1 MKAQAGAVRVV
12 VATTSGPVDVL
23 QITREER
30 SLERSVACIDRSTT
44 TADIDRAYDAFVRN
58 PTGFVQRIWGHD
70 CFRADLSS
78 NIHDGLSWQLGLLMA
93 HALYEAGRLAEADAD
108 ATYDTLHWV
117 TGEVRHGGLK
127 VGQVMHVDEKV
138 RGSLDRIR
146 AERAAG
152 RRVIV
157 TYPAHPRCQ
166 PAPDL
171 INILLS
177 AGAEV
182 SAVATAYEAAEQQ
195 GTPLPRPPTGQSVVP
210 RVPATNVAHA
220 VSPLIGRDGDIAQ
233 ICRRL
238 EAERLV
244 TISGTGGIGKTT
256 LAKAVGRA
264 MLANF
269 ADGVWFVDLSA
280 VDRRGVIAEALCSVL
295 GVAPTDS
302 SRSPL
307 AAAQAFLGERRA
319 MIILDNCEQIADGAA
334 AVTADLLARCPGV
347 RVLAT
352 SREPL
357 RIAGEVSIQL
367 SPLEAPPEGAIT
379 AAAIAEC
386 SAVRLFVD
394 RAARRLGTFELT
406 DATAG
411 AVAAICRLVD
421 GLPLGIE
428 LATGRLGVHT
438 LDVMAERLREI
449 IATDVL
455 VQRDL
460 PSRHRTIHAL
470 VQSSVDL
477 CAPDEQALFAAL
489 GTFVGGFTLE
499 AVQRVVDPA
508 GTIASVSAKLAV
520 LTERSMISTT
530 STAAGVRHVMLE
542 TARQH
547 ARRMLTEEHAD
558 VLRARHAAAMV
569 EHYERGAAS
578 WPTAGTE
585 AWLAVYEPDVN
596 NLRAA
601 LEWAFEAR
609 ERTSVA
615 VRLTAASLRL
625 WDELSL
631 PLERERWFAMATERL
646 GEGTPKG
653 IEAVLWLGRT
663 SRGAHG
669 DRHSYAPARRAADLF
684 RAAGD
689 TAGLGEALH
698 KTGSALLLPHS
709 TAEALTVLREA
720 EQELRPL
727 GATKMLAA
735 CLRSLAIAESFA
747 GDDAAARI
755 RLGQSLAMARAV
767 GDIRAEVSTQIG
779 LAEFEF
785 SAGRAEVAIDIAE
798 ALLDE
803 GRATLRQDT
812 LIRGNLAAYLIASQ
826 RIAEARVQSLASL
839 DGAQVLGWSS
849 GIVRAIEYLA
859 LLAAMNGHGPRAAR
873 LLGVTAA
880 HYATGAASREYTE
893 LSAYEALTDRLEAM
907 MSIDRI
913 EAAMLDG
920 ATLSLE
926 RAVEIAL
933 ADDGDAAP
941 VPETPYRP

>member
-23 QITREER
+23 QLTREER

-58 PTGFVQRIWGHD
+58 PTGFVQRLWDHD

-93 HALYEAGRLAEADAD
+93 HALHEAGRLAEAD

-117 TGEVRHGGLK
+117 TGDVRHGGLK
-127 VGQVMHVDEKV
+127 VGQVTHVNEKLRV
-138 RGSLDRIR
+138 SLERIR

-157 TYPAHPRCQ
+157 TYPAHPDCL
-166 PAPDL
+166 PAADL
-171 INILLS
+171 IENLLS
-177 AGAEV
+177 AGVEV
-182 SAVATAYEAAEQQ
+182 SAVATAYDAAERQ
-195 GTPLPRPPTGQSVVP
+195 GTPLPRRQKGQPVAP
-210 RVPATNVAHA
+210 KVPATNLAHA
-220 VSPLIGRDGDIAQ
+220 LTPLIGRDGDIAQ

-238 EAERLV
+238 DVERLV

-264 MLANF
+264 MLPAF
-269 ADGVWFVDLSA
+269 TDGVWFVDLSN
-280 VDRRGVIAEALCSVL
+280 VDQQGAIAEALCSVL

-307 AAAQAFLGERRA
+307 AAAEAFLGERRA
-319 MIILDNCEQIADGAA
+319 LVILDNCEQIADGAA
-334 AVTADLLARCPGV
+334 AVAAELLVRCPSV

-357 RIAGEVSIQL
+357 RISGEVSIQL
-367 SPLEAPPEGAIT
+367 PPLEAPPEGAVT
-379 AAAIAEC
+379 AAAIAGC

-411 AVAAICRLVD
+411 PVAAICRLVD

-428 LATGRLGVHT
+428 LATGRLGVHP
-438 LDVMAERLREI
+438 LDVLAERLREI
-449 IATDVL
+449 IASDVL

-477 CAPDEQALFAAL
+477 CATDEQEMFAAL
-489 GTFVGGFTLE
+489 GIFVGGFTLE
-499 AVQRVVDPA
+499 AVRRVVDPA
-508 GTIASVSAKLAV
+508 WTIASVTAKLAV
-520 LTERSMISTT
+520 LVERSMISAT
-530 STAAGVRHVMLE
+530 STAAGVRYFMLE

-547 ARRMLTEEHAD
+547 AKGMLTDERAEL
-558 VLRARHAAAMV
+558 LRDRHAAAMA
-569 EHYERGAAS
+569 EHYERGAAA
-578 WPTAGTE
+578 WPTAGTD
-585 AWLAVYEPDVN
+585 AWLSVYASDVD

-601 LEWAFEAR
+601 LEWAFEAQ
-609 ERTSVA
+609 ERASIA

-631 PLERERWFAMATERL
+631 PLERERWFAMATERM
-646 GEGTPKG
+646 GEGTPNG

-663 SRGAHG
+663 SRSAHG
-669 DRHSYAPARRAADLF
+669 DRNSYAPARRSADLF

-689 TAGLGEALH
+689 AAGLGEALH
-698 KTGSALLLPHS
+698 KAGSALLMPHA
-709 TAEALTVLREA
+709 TAEALALLREA
-720 EQELRPL
+720 EQALRPL

-735 CLRSLAIAESFA
+735 CLRSTALAESFA
-747 GDDAAARI
+747 GDDDAAR
-755 RLGQSLAMARAV
+755 RWLGQSLAMARAV
-767 GDIRAEVSTQIG
+767 GDVRAEVSTQIG

-785 SAGRAEVAIDIAE
+785 SAGRADVAIDIAE
-798 ALLDE
+798 ALLEE
-803 GRATLRQDT
+803 GRATLRQVT

-826 RIAEARVQSLASL
+826 RVGEARVQVLASL
-839 DGAQVLGWSS
+839 ESAQVLGWRS

-859 LLAAMNGHGPRAAR
+859 LLAAMNGHAPRAAR
-873 LLGVTAA
+873 LLGLTAA
-880 HYATGAASREYTE
+880 HYASGAASREYTE
-893 LSAYEALTDRLEAM
+893 RSAYEALTDRLEAM

-933 ADDGDAAP
+933 ADEKDAAFP
-941 VPETPYRP
+941 A